1 MRHGEVRH
9 QILHGHH
16 QLRMSRRENLQGAQT
31 MMTKQT
37 DAVALTE
44 QQLDA
49 VAGGVMPDE
58 NGRPCADPFRR
69 PGSPIGYPGAPSPFK
84 EIFSDPRER
93 RSVGW

>member
-1 MRHGEVRH
+1 
-9 QILHGHH
+9 
-16 QLRMSRRENLQGAQT
+16 
-31 MMTKQT
+31 MTIKQT

-58 NGRPCADPFRR
+58 NGRPCSDPYRRR
-69 PGSPIGYPGAPSPFK
+69 PGSPFGYPGAPSPFK
-84 EIFSDPRER
+84 KIFGDPRER

>member
-1 MRHGEVRH
+1 
-9 QILHGHH
+9 
-16 QLRMSRRENLQGAQT
+16 

-49 VAGGVMPDE
+49 VAGGVTADE
-58 NGRPCADPFRR
+58 NGRPCTDPFRR
-69 PGSPIGYPGAPSPFK
+69 PGSPFGYPGAPSPFK
-84 EIFSDPRER
+84 EIFGDPRES

>member
-1 MRHGEVRH
+1 
-9 QILHGHH
+9 
-16 QLRMSRRENLQGAQT
+16 
-31 MMTKQT
+31 MTIKQT

-58 NGRPCADPFRR
+58 NGRPCTDPFRGR
-69 PGSPIGYPGAPSPFK
+69 SSGYPGAPSPFK

>member
-1 MRHGEVRH
+1 
-9 QILHGHH
+9 
-16 QLRMSRRENLQGAQT
+16 

-58 NGRPCADPFRR
+58 NGRPCGDPFRR
-69 PGSPIGYPGAPSPFK
+69 HGVFNPGGYPGGGYPDYLVPFRK
-84 EIFSDPRER
+84 IIDPRER